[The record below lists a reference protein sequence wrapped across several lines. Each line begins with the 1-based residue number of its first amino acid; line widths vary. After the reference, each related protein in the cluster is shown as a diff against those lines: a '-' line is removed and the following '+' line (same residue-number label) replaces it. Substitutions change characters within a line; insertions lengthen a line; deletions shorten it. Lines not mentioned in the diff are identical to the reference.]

1 MNKIQ
6 SIIVYFMTV
15 NFLIIHLCE
24 TLRIIKNVQR
34 IQIQFT
40 NHAGNDI
47 AQENQISLNQ
57 FAKHQTKIECKAK
70 QIEKVPPLIC

>member
-15 NFLIIHLCE
+15 NFLIIYLCE
-24 TLRIIKNVQR
+24 TLRIIKNLQR

-40 NHAGNDI
+40 IHAENDI

-57 FAKHQTKIECKAK
+57 FAKNQTKTESKAK
-70 QIEKVPPLIC
+70 EIEKVPPLIC